1 MTVDEL
7 ETEVLKLPV
16 ESRAE
21 LAHRILLSLEEAEE
35 PDPEHERLWMDEIE
49 RRYRAVQ
56 EGKAHLT
63 SAEEVLASIRAEQRR
78 HPDYWKSRI

>member
-7 ETEVLKLPV
+7 ETEVLKLPL

-21 LAHRILLSLEEAEE
+21 LAHRILMSLDEMEES
-35 PDPEHERLWMDEIE
+35 DPEHERLWLEEIE

-56 EGKAHLT
+56 QGTAHLT
-63 SAEEVLASIRAEQRR
+63 PAEEVLAAIRAELR
-78 HPDYWKSRI
+78 